1 VSDSL
6 RFDDLREGQELP
18 PFVRTTDLMNW
29 NRFAAV
35 YDEFVDFH
43 MDDEAARRRG
53 EKGAIG
59 MGNLR
64 FSYLHSLLRAWLGE
78 AGEIRRLACQ
88 HRGINYKGDTLTC
101 HGRVVGTRVANG
113 ERLVELELWVE
124 NQRGER
130 IDTGS
135 ATVVLF
141 EGVRATEALLAG

>member
-1 VSDSL
+1 MSNRLQFEDV
-6 RFDDLREGQELP
+6 REGEELP

-35 YDEFVDFH
+35 FDEFVDFH

-53 EKGAIG
+53 DKGAIG

-64 FSYLHSLLRAWLGE
+64 FSYLHSMLRAWLGE
-78 AGEIRRLACQ
+78 DGEIRRLTCQ

-101 HGRVVGTRVANG
+101 RGRVVGKRIADG
-113 ERLVELELWVE
+113 ERLLDLELWVE

-130 IDTGS
+130 IDVGS
-135 ATVVLF
+135 ATVVL
-141 EGVRATEALLAG
+141 L